1 MDFLANLG
9 LGLSVA
15 LSAYGLMYCFIGVS
29 LGTLVG
35 VLPGLGPLA
44 SIAMLLP
51 LTYHVDPAYGL
62 IMLAGIYYGA
72 AYGGRITSILLNVAG
87 EAASAVTL
95 LDGYPLARQGK
106 AGTALF
112 LTAMASFFGSVLG
125 IVLLAGF
132 AHPLAKV
139 AMNFGAQEYFS
150 LMLMGLVSAALL
162 ASETPFRAL
171 AMVCLGLCFG
181 LVGMDVNSGAMRFTF
196 DIIEL
201 TDGLSLVAIAVGL
214 FGLPEIM
221 TTVGTASLQSGGGK
235 LGMRDM
241 LPSRAEWRAVVPSM
255 LRGAGVGSFFGILPG
270 TGAVTASFMA
280 YAVEKKASSTPER
293 FGKGAIEG
301 VVAPEAASNAA
312 AQASFIPT
320 LSLGIPG
327 DPIMALMLG
336 VMMVHNILPGP
347 NFITG
352 QPELFWGLVAS
363 FLVGNIML
371 VILNVPMIGL
381 WVKLLKVPYR
391 VLFPI
396 IIALCCIGVY
406 SVNYQVIDLFVLIG
420 FGVLGLGLKR
430 LNFPPA
436 PLLLGLVLGPM
447 LEENFRR
454 GMVIEDGNF
463 ASFFT
468 RPISALFLGLI
479 LVMLC
484 WTLWSVLRRKP
495 RHV

>member
-1 MDFLANLG
+1 
-9 LGLSVA
+9 
-15 LSAYGLMYCFIGVS
+15 
-29 LGTLVG
+29 
-35 VLPGLGPLA
+35 
-44 SIAMLLP
+44 
-51 LTYHVDPAYGL
+51 
-62 IMLAGIYYGA
+62 
-72 AYGGRITSILLNVAG
+72 
-87 EAASAVTL
+87 
-95 LDGYPLARQGK
+95 
-106 AGTALF
+106 
-112 LTAMASFFGSVLG
+112 
-125 IVLLAGF
+125 
-132 AHPLAKV
+132 
-139 AMNFGAQEYFS
+139 
-150 LMLMGLVSAALL
+150 MLMGLVSAALL
-162 ASETPFRAL
+162 ASETSFRAL

-196 DIIEL
+196 DVIEL

-235 LGMRDM
+235 LGLREMMPRR
-241 LPSRAEWRAVVPSM
+241 SEWRAVVPSM
-255 LRGAGVGSFFGILPG
+255 LRGSGVGAFFGILPG

-280 YAVEKKASSTPER
+280 YAVEKKSSATPER

-312 AQASFIPT
+312 AQSSFIPT

-371 VILNVPMIGL
+371 VVLNVPMIGL

-420 FGVLGLGLKR
+420 FGVLGLLLKR

-468 RPISALFLGLI
+468 RPVSALFLGLI
-479 LVMLC
+479 VVILC
-484 WTLWSVLRRKP
+484 WTLFTTLRGRR
-495 RHV
+495 RHG